1 MFPPLR
7 IYLSGRYRDRRFYRA
22 IRGVL
27 NQQHRVVSSWLDE
40 GDEHPPESV
49 GDRRIAALDIT
60 DLLETDLLICDTRFS
75 FSHHSGGGREFE
87 RGFAYARGARLWRVG
102 PCRQPF
108 HFLDEQVWED
118 WPSAIRALGCVVDW
132 AGLGESESVD
142 GGSKGKG
149 GDT

>member
-1 MFPPLR
+1 ML
-7 IYLSGRYRDRRFYRA
+7 YRA
-22 IRGVL
+22 IRGIL

-49 GDRRIAALDIT
+49 GDRRIASLDIV

-87 RGFAYARGARLWRVG
+87 RGFAYAQGARLWRVG
-102 PCRQPF
+102 PCRQTF

-118 WPSAIRALGCVVDW
+118 WPSVIRALGCVGW
-132 AGLGESESVD
+132 AGLGESKSAD
-142 GGSKGKG
+142 GDSKGKG
-149 GDT
+149 EDT